1 MFVPSLTRGEDV
13 PYRTFLNDAA
23 AKWRSLSDEEKQKF
37 HDIHLANVA
46 EYRTRMDAWMAG
58 KEGVEAKLELK
69 EKSRKKGSKIRQ
81 DVAEEEEEEEAV
93 LAMLPRKRG
102 SVKLDKQ
109 TVPPHISGSSLTTTR
124 SKANSTTDQDNDVRK
139 DISRPLR
146 PRNPF
151 FVFKDSIEKSDNVPH
166 KDFVKILANKWARM
180 TEKEKQPY
188 RDAARQNYD
197 AYVAVSSSLQI
208 CTMKPT

>member
-37 HDIHLANVA
+37 RDIHSANVA

-81 DVAEEEEEEEAV
+81 DEAEKEEEEEEA
-93 LAMLPRKRG
+93 LAVLPRKRG

-151 FVFKDSIEKSDNVPH
+151 FVFKDSVEKSDNVPH
-166 KDFVKILANKWARM
+166 KDFVKILANKWAKM
-180 TEKEKQPY
+180 TEEEKQPY